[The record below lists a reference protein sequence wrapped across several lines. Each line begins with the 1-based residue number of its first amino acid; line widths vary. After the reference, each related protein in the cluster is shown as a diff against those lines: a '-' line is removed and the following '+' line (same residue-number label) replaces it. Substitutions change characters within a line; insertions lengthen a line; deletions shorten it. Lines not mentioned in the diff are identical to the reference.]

1 MKKPA
6 ATPTNKVNIVIPV
19 CLQNDF
25 IGPKGLISDRDIQH
39 LILHGG
45 KRASQ
50 RILGEASG
58 PTPINDVMEVI
69 HNDDNTY
76 VIYIE
81 DQHTDDQSD
90 PAIKAHFGIFGQ
102 HCVVGTN
109 GVKPVGRLAEF
120 QQVRRSQVIATDA
133 LNLVTHPPIVEA
145 IIAIIKEN
153 EIGDAKDVR
162 FMVLGGLTDVLV
174 ADCARGLNHICGL
187 PNPYREGGDRWG
199 FFTQIM
205 VPARYCFSNNT
216 THHEAALQG
225 MEKVAITIA
234 KTDAEIFNWLGI
246 DA

>member
-1 MKKPA
+1 
-6 ATPTNKVNIVIPV
+6 
-19 CLQNDF
+19 
-25 IGPKGLISDRDIQH
+25 
-39 LILHGG
+39 
-45 KRASQ
+45 
-50 RILGEASG
+50 
-58 PTPINDVMEVI
+58 MEVI
-69 HNDDNTY
+69 HGDDNTY

-81 DQHTDDQSD
+81 DQHTNDPND
-90 PAIKAHFGIFGQ
+90 PAIKAHFGIFGR
-102 HCVVGTN
+102 HCVVGTD

-120 QQVRRSQVIATDA
+120 QQLRRSQVIATDA

-145 IIAIIKEN
+145 ITAIIIEN
-153 EIGDAKDVR
+153 EIEDAKDVK

-205 VPARYCFSNNT
+205 APERYCFSNNA
-216 THHEAALQG
+216 THHQAALQG

-234 KTDAEIFNWLGI
+234 KTDAEIFQWLEI

>member
-1 MKKPA
+1 MPKI
-6 ATPTNKVNIVIPV
+6 NIVMPI

-25 IGPKGLISDRDIQH
+25 IGPKGLASDRDIQH

-45 KRASQ
+45 KRAAA

-58 PTPINDVMEVI
+58 PTPIDDVMEAI

-81 DQHTDDQSD
+81 DQHPDDPND
-90 PAIKAHFGIFGQ
+90 PVIKVHFNIFGR
-102 HCVVGTN
+102 HCVVGTE
-109 GVKPVGRLAEF
+109 GVKAVGRLAMF
-120 QQVRRSQVIATDA
+120 KQLRRSQVINTDA

-145 IIAIIKEN
+145 ITAIIKEN
-153 EIGDAKDVR
+153 EIEDPKDVK

-187 PNPYREGGDRWG
+187 PNPYREGGDRWD
-199 FFTQIM
+199 FFTQVI
-205 VPARYCFSNNT
+205 VPERYCFSNNA
-216 THHEAALQG
+216 THHQAALQG

-234 KTDAEIFNWLGI
+234 RNDAEIFDGLGI